1 VHRCSESGS
10 SIRCKGHEPPLT
22 VLAEE
27 ELPELADPVESADD
41 PVLEADEVEEGVVV
55 VDVAPV
61 EEVTDE
67 VVALVV
73 ADVPACVAA
82 DAAPSTTTA
91 ALPATPKDIV
101 SLRRRRNARSRSSTV
116 MRRFGAD
123 ITSPPAHA
131 QVACVSGRGPA
142 RMESCAATAAHL
154 AGR

>member
-1 VHRCSESGS
+1 M
-10 SIRCKGHEPPLT
+10 
-22 VLAEE
+22 
-27 ELPELADPVESADD
+27 ESADD
-41 PVLEADEVEEGVVV
+41 PVLEEDEVEEGFVV
-55 VDVAPV
+55 VDVVPV

-73 ADVPACVAA
+73 EDEPACVAA
-82 DAAPSTTTA
+82 DATASTTTA

-116 MRRFGAD
+116 MRPFGAV

-131 QVACVSGRGPA
+131 QVACVGGRGPA
-142 RMESCAATAAHL
+142 RMESYAATAAHL

>member
-1 VHRCSESGS
+1 MHRCSESGS
-10 SIRCKGHEPPLT
+10 SIRGKGHEPPLT

-41 PVLEADEVEEGVVV
+41 PVLEEDEDGEGVVV
-55 VDVAPV
+55 VDVI
-61 EEVTDE
+61 DE
-67 VVALVV
+67 VVALLV

-82 DAAPSTTTA
+82 DATARTATA

-101 SLRRRRNARSRSSTV
+101 SLRRRRKARSRSSTV

-131 QVACVSGRGPA
+131 QVACLGGRGPA
-142 RMESCAATAAHL
+142 GTGSCAATSAHL